1 MSVGAITTWTGFSC
15 GGGAASART
24 KMLTRPV
31 LVPEGLVAVQ
41 VYSPSSDLRT
51 EAILSTP
58 SVVGT

>member
-1 MSVGAITTWTGFSC
+1 
-15 GGGAASART
+15 
-24 KMLTRPV
+24 MLTRPV